1 MAEPMTPEAV
11 SAALVAEFAAALEAG
26 LETQVTV
33 APAAEGGGG
42 LGWLVAV
49 RVDGTMSGLLTAWID
64 GDGASAAA
72 RRLMTIDDDPEPSVV
87 AEMLRELWNH
97 AARMA
102 ASRWADGGLVATVA
116 MPTAGVAPADTAEGW
131 TLSVGGT
138 PLVRVT
144 LHGGLDFA
152 GGRVAAHGDSDVA
165 GNLAVLMDIDLPLVV
180 RFARTE
186 LTLKALTALGPGSML
201 DMGRAPEDPVQVLVG
216 GQVVAEGDV
225 VVVAGNYGVR
235 ISSVLGPIDRMK
247 ALEGTR

>member
-1 MAEPMTPEAV
+1 MADRLTPEAV
-11 SAALVAEFAAALEAG
+11 RAALVAELGAALEAG
-26 LETQVTV
+26 LNVPVTL
-33 APAAEGGGG
+33 ATAAAAGGA
-42 LGWLVAV
+42 GWLVTV
-49 RVDGTMSGLLTAWID
+49 RVDGALTGELTAWID
-64 GDGASAAA
+64 AAGAGRAA
-72 RRLMTIDDDPEPSVV
+72 RRLMNIDDEPEPSVV
-87 AEMLRELWNH
+87 AEMLKEMWSH

-102 ASRWADGGLVATVA
+102 VSRWPEGTLQATVEA
-116 MPTAGVAPADTAEGW
+116 PAAGEAPADAAAGW
-131 TLSVGGT
+131 TVAAGDTALAVVSVRG
-138 PLVRVT
+138 T
-144 LHGGLDFA
+144 LHHAASATGP
-152 GGRVAAHGDSDVA
+152 RVESDVA

-235 ISSVLGPIDRMK
+235 VTSVLGPVDRLR